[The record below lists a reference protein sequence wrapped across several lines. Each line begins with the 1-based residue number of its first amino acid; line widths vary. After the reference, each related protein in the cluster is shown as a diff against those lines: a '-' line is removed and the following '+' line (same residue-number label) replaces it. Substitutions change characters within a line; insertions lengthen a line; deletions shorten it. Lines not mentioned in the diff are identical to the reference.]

1 MRNSR
6 LQQYALV
13 AEVMCAA
20 VVVVSIAFLVAE
32 TRDNTK
38 AINVQTHFALTEQ
51 INTWRE
57 SLIDDDYISAV
68 ERAGTDG
75 VGVLSASEESMH
87 IWRQLSS
94 WSIYGGAYFAHA
106 NGWPDANGWRG
117 FSKNICR
124 NFGGAALAGSVDDE
138 NLQAGGMS
146 AAITDGFRSHLEN
159 NCRN

>member
-13 AEVMCAA
+13 AEVICAA

-94 WSIYGGAYFAHA
+94 WSIYGGCLFCPCE
-106 NGWPDANGWRG
+106 W
-117 FSKNICR
+117 
-124 NFGGAALAGSVDDE
+124 LAGCKR
-138 NLQAGGMS
+138 LAG
-146 AAITDGFRSHLEN
+146 IQQKYLPEFRGRGSCWLGRRRKPASRWHVG
-159 NCRN
+159 CYY